1 MRVHYIRLAL
11 KIKVLLLNGKGG
23 TFFQEQT
30 PLYERQFMKQTRP
43 VLNAQDFKRIL
54 SRIAYEIIEKHQG
67 ADNLALVGIQTRGDF
82 LAHRLAD
89 RIRKIENVT
98 LPVGSMDINMYRD
111 DWTKISHQPVVRPS
125 DIPFDVDDTNIV
137 LVDDVLYTGRTIRA
151 AMEALMDFGRPAR
164 IELAVLVDRG
174 HRELPIQADYKGIFV
189 DTDHQDTI
197 QVYVS
202 EHDDQDLVFR
212 EIHS

>member
-1 MRVHYIRLAL
+1 MVH
-11 KIKVLLLNGKGG
+11 
-23 TFFQEQT
+23 FFGIN
-30 PLYERQFMKQTRP
+30 PFVNERQVMKQTRP
-43 VLNAQDFKRIL
+43 ILNASDFKRIL
-54 SRIAYEIIEKHQG
+54 SRIAHEIIEKHQG

-89 RIRKIENVT
+89 QIRKIENVT

-125 DIPFDVDDTNIV
+125 DIPFSVNDTNII

-164 IELAVLVDRG
+164 IELAILVDRG
-174 HRELPIQADYKGIFV
+174 HRELPIQADYKGIFM
-189 DTDHQDTI
+189 DTGHQDTI
-197 QVYVS
+197 QVHVS

-212 EIHS
+212 EINS